1 MNWMITANLKP
12 VEINQIPVLDFNTL
26 HQELAI
32 LMPHKMR
39 LIAFFGQKLNQHI
52 RIFIVLANDV
62 ESSLLIS
69 SVLTEENTAY
79 ESFTNQYPEFQNF
92 ERELY
97 EAFHITPLNH
107 PWLKPYRYPQ
117 SDLEKQVKEYPFF
130 SIDSA
135 ELHEV
140 AVGPIHAGVIEPGH
154 FRFICDGETVLHLE
168 IQLGY
173 QHRGVEELILSDS
186 LQKIKNKIHLAESI
200 AGDTCV
206 GNSLCYAYAMEA
218 LSETNVSLSVEI
230 IRAIALE
237 MERMAVHIGDLSA
250 IANDV
255 AYLSSSSYL
264 GHFRTQVINLF
275 MYFNGNRFARN
286 LIKVG
291 GVNKMWSE
299 EDILYAKNVIN
310 DVLDNVSFISDI
322 FFAHPSV
329 LARLE
334 HTGILDKSVAEQIG
348 CVGLTARASGLQRDI
363 RADHP
368 FGYYKSSLVYPMS
381 LSDGDVFS
389 RAYMRYIE
397 IQQSARFILENI
409 DRINPQHEALTQ
421 LNPLKPG
428 HLCVSMT
435 EAWRGELVHVAVT
448 DAEGSLVRYKIKDP
462 SFNNWFALAQ
472 VLRNN
477 GISDF
482 PLCNKS
488 FNLSYCGNDL

>member
-1 MNWMITANLKP
+1 
-12 VEINQIPVLDFNTL
+12 
-26 HQELAI
+26 
-32 LMPHKMR
+32 
-39 LIAFFGQKLNQHI
+39 
-52 RIFIVLANDV
+52 
-62 ESSLLIS
+62 
-69 SVLTEENTAY
+69 
-79 ESFTNQYPEFQNF
+79 
-92 ERELY
+92 
-97 EAFHITPLNH
+97 
-107 PWLKPYRYPQ
+107 
-117 SDLEKQVKEYPFF
+117 
-130 SIDSA
+130 
-135 ELHEV
+135 
-140 AVGPIHAGVIEPGH
+140 
-154 FRFICDGETVLHLE
+154 VLHLE

-200 AGDTCV
+200 AGDTCI

-218 LSETNVSLSVEI
+218 LSDTNVSFSVDI

-255 AYLSSSSYL
+255 AYLSSSSFL

-275 MYFNGNRFARN
+275 MYLNGNRFGRN

-291 GVNKMWSE
+291 GINKVWSQ
-299 EDILYAKNVIN
+299 EDILYAKKVIN
-310 DVLDNVSFISDI
+310 DVLDNVTFISDI
-322 FFAHPSV
+322 FFSHPSV

-334 HTGILDKSVAEQIG
+334 HTGILEQKVAEQIG
-348 CVGLTARASGLQRDI
+348 CVGLAARASGLQRDI

-381 LSDGDVFS
+381 LTDGDVFS

-397 IQQSARFILENI
+397 IQQSARYILDNI

-421 LNPLKPG
+421 LKPLKANQ
-428 HLCVSMT
+428 LSVAMT
-435 EAWRGELVHVAVT
+435 EAWRGELVHVAIT
-448 DAEGSLVRYKIKDP
+448 DSDSHLVRYKIKDP